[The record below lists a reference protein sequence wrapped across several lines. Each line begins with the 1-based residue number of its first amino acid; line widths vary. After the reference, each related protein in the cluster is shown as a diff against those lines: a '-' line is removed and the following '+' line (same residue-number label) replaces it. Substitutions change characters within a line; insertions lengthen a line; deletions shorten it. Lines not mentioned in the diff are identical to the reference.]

1 MPLLEPIKVTL
12 QVTAVFERLAVPY
25 FIGGSL
31 ASTLYGT
38 VRSTQDSDIVA
49 ELSVEKVPA
58 FVSALKDDFYVD
70 DQMVADA
77 VTGRTSFNII
87 HRESMFKVDVF
98 VSRNR
103 RFEQTQFSRSRK
115 VNLSNR
121 PKRSAVFCSPEDI
134 LLAKMEWYRMGGE
147 ISERQ
152 WRDIDD
158 VLKVQKNSLDIDY
171 LNTMANELGVADLLE
186 RALSQT

>member
-49 ELSVEKVPA
+49 ALSAEKVPA

-77 VTGRTSFNII
+77 VAG
-87 HRESMFKVDVF
+87 MFSKF
-98 VSRNR
+98 KK
-103 RFEQTQFSRSRK
+103 THW
-115 VNLSNR
+115 
-121 PKRSAVFCSPEDI
+121 I
-134 LLAKMEWYRMGGE
+134 W
-147 ISERQ
+147 
-152 WRDIDD
+152 
-158 VLKVQKNSLDIDY
+158 
-171 LNTMANELGVADLLE
+171 T
-186 RALSQT
+186 T